1 MAPFPRRTG
10 AVMTAPA
17 LSPTLELACELI
29 NRPSVTPLD
38 EGCQQLMSQ
47 RLAACG
53 FAIEPMHI
61 EDVENFWAIRG
72 NEGPVLCFAGHTD
85 VVPTGPLQAWQNPPF
100 SARIDEQGMLHGRG
114 AADMKGS
121 LAAMVV
127 AVERFTTDHP
137 NHKGQI
143 AFLIT
148 SDEEG
153 PAHHGT
159 KAVVERLR
167 ERGQRLD
174 WCIVGEPSSTSLVGD
189 VVKNG
194 RRGSLGGTLTVRGQQ
209 GHVAYPHLAKNPIHL
224 AAPALA
230 ELAAEH
236 WDDGNAFFPPT
247 SFQISNLN
255 AGTGATNVIPG
266 TLEAVFNFRFST
278 ESTVE
283 GLQQR
288 TAAILDKHG
297 LDWSVDWAL
306 SGLPFLT
313 EPGDL
318 LDGVAKAIRS
328 VTGRETTPST
338 SGGTSDGRFIATLGT
353 QVVELGP
360 VNATIHQVDEH
371 ILASDLDLL
380 TEIYYQTL
388 VNLLAC

>member
-1 MAPFPRRTG
+1 MS
-10 AVMTAPA
+10 
-17 LSPTLELACELI
+17 LSPTLALACELI
-29 NRPSVTPLD
+29 RRPSVTPVD
-38 EGCQQLMSQ
+38 ADCQQLMMQ
-47 RLAACG
+47 RLDACG
-53 FAIEPMHI
+53 FALEPMRI
-61 EDVENFWAIRG
+61 EDVDNFWALRQG
-72 NEGPVLCFAGHTD
+72 RDGANGPVLCFAGHTD
-85 VVPTGPLQAWQNPPF
+85 VVPTGPEQAWQHQPF
-100 SARIDEQGMLHGRG
+100 DALIDADGMLCGRG

-121 LAAMVV
+121 LASMIIAT
-127 AVERFTTDHP
+127 ERFVADHP
-137 NHKGQI
+137 DHRGSI

-159 KAVVERLR
+159 KAVVERLKAR
-167 ERGQRLD
+167 NERLD
-174 WCIVGEPSSTSLVGD
+174 WCIVGEPSSTTLVGD
-189 VVKNG
+189 IVKNG
-194 RRGSLGGTLTVRGQQ
+194 RRGSLGATLTVRGKQ

-236 WDDGNAFFPPT
+236 WDDGNDYFPPT

-255 AGTGATNVIPG
+255 GGTGATNVIPG
-266 TLEAVFNFRFST
+266 DLKVIFNFRFST

-288 TAAILDKHG
+288 VAAILDKHG
-297 LDWSVDWAL
+297 LEWHIDWAL

-313 EPGDL
+313 QPGEL
-318 LDGVAKAIRS
+318 LDGVAAAIRA

-338 SGGTSDGRFIATLGT
+338 SGGTSDGRFIATMGT

-360 VNATIHQVDEH
+360 VNATIHQVDERV
-371 ILASDLDLL
+371 LASDLDVL

-388 VNLLAC
+388 VRLLA

>member
-1 MAPFPRRTG
+1 
-10 AVMTAPA
+10 MTANATP

-29 NRPSVTPLD
+29 RRPSVTPLD
-38 EGCQQLMSQ
+38 EGCQEQMTR

-53 FAIEPMHI
+53 FTIEPMRI
-61 EDVENFWAIRG
+61 EDVDNFWASHG
-72 NEGPVLCFAGHTD
+72 SQEGPVLCFAGHTD
-85 VVPTGPLQAWQNPPF
+85 VVPTGPVQKWQHQPF
-100 SARIDEQGMLHGRG
+100 DALIDEDGMLCGRG

-121 LAAMVV
+121 LASMII
-127 AVERFTTDHP
+127 AVERFVAEYPD
-137 NHKGQI
+137 HKGRI

-167 ERGQRLD
+167 ERKERLD
-174 WCIVGEPSSTSLVGD
+174 WCIVGEPSSTTLVGD

-194 RRGSLGGTLTVRGQQ
+194 RRGSLGCTLTVRGKQ
-209 GHVAYPHLAKNPIHL
+209 GHVAYPHLARNPIHL

-266 TLEAVFNFRFST
+266 ELKAIFNFRFST

-288 TAAILDKHG
+288 TQAILDKHG
-297 LDWSVDWAL
+297 LDFELDWAL

-313 EPGDL
+313 EPGAL
-318 LDGVAKAIRS
+318 LDAVAASIKAI
-328 VTGRETTPST
+328 TGRDTKPST

-353 QVVELGP
+353 QVVERGP
-360 VNATIHQVDEH
+360 VNATIHQVDERV
-371 ILASDLDLL
+371 LASDLDVL

-388 VNLLAC
+388 VNLLA

>member
-1 MAPFPRRTG
+1 
-10 AVMTAPA
+10 MTAPA

-38 EGCQQLMSQ
+38 EGCQQLMTQ

-53 FAIEPMHI
+53 FSIEPMHI

-127 AVERFTTDHP
+127 AVERFTADHP
-137 NHKGQI
+137 QHNGQI

-174 WCIVGEPSSTSLVGD
+174 WCIVGEPSSTALVGD

-283 GLQQR
+283 QLQQR

-297 LDWSVDWAL
+297 LDWNVDWAL

-313 EPGDL
+313 EPGAL

-388 VNLLAC
+388 VNLLTC

>member
-1 MAPFPRRTG
+1 
-10 AVMTAPA
+10 MTAPA
-17 LSPTLELACELI
+17 LSPTLALACELI

-371 ILASDLDLL
+371 ILASDLDVL
-380 TEIYYQTL
+380 TDIYYQTL

>member
-1 MAPFPRRTG
+1 
-10 AVMTAPA
+10 MTANATP

-29 NRPSVTPLD
+29 RRPSVTPLD
-38 EGCQQLMSQ
+38 EGCQEQMTR

-53 FAIEPMHI
+53 FTIEPMRI
-61 EDVENFWAIRG
+61 EEVDNFWASHG
-72 NEGPVLCFAGHTD
+72 GQEGPVLCFAGHTD
-85 VVPTGPLQAWQNPPF
+85 VVPTGPQEKWQHQPF
-100 SARIDEQGMLHGRG
+100 DALIDEDGMLCGRG

-121 LAAMVV
+121 LASMII
-127 AVERFTTDHP
+127 AVERFVAEYPD
-137 NHKGQI
+137 HKGRI
-143 AFLIT
+143 TFLIT

-167 ERGQRLD
+167 ARNERLD
-174 WCIVGEPSSTSLVGD
+174 WCIVGEPSSTTLVGD

-194 RRGSLGGTLTVRGQQ
+194 RRGSLGCTLTVRGKQ
-209 GHVAYPHLAKNPIHL
+209 GHVAYPHLARNPIHL

-266 TLEAVFNFRFST
+266 ELKAIFNFRFST

-288 TAAILDKHG
+288 TQAILNKHG
-297 LDWSVDWAL
+297 LDFELDWAL

-313 EPGDL
+313 EPGAL
-318 LDGVAKAIRS
+318 LDAVAASIKAI
-328 VTGRETTPST
+328 TGRDTKPST

-360 VNATIHQVDEH
+360 VNATIHQVDERV
-371 ILASDLDLL
+371 LASDLDVL

-388 VNLLAC
+388 VNLLA

>member
-1 MAPFPRRTG
+1 
-10 AVMTAPA
+10 MTAIAPT

-29 NRPSVTPLD
+29 RRPSVTPLD
-38 EGCQQLMSQ
+38 EGCQELMTR

-53 FAIEPMHI
+53 FAIEPMRI
-61 EDVENFWAIRG
+61 EEVDNFWASHG
-72 NEGPVLCFAGHTD
+72 SDEGPVLCFAGHTD
-85 VVPTGPLQAWQNPPF
+85 VVPTGPLQAWQHQPF
-100 SARIDEQGMLHGRG
+100 DALIDEDGMLCGRG

-121 LAAMVV
+121 LASMII
-127 AVERFTTDHP
+127 AVERFVAEYP
-137 NHKGQI
+137 NHKGRI

-159 KAVVERLR
+159 KAVIERLGARR
-167 ERGQRLD
+167 ERLD

-194 RRGSLGGTLTVRGQQ
+194 RRGSLGCTLSVRGVQ
-209 GHVAYPHLAKNPIHL
+209 GHVAYPHQAKNPIHL

-236 WDDGNAFFPPT
+236 WDEGNAFFPPT

-266 TLEAVFNFRFST
+266 ELKTVFNFRFST

-283 GLQQR
+283 GLQKR
-288 TAAILDKHG
+288 VEAILDKHG
-297 LDWSVDWAL
+297 LDYHLEWAL

-313 EPGDL
+313 EPGAL
-318 LDGVAKAIRS
+318 LDAVAASIKT
-328 VTGRETTPST
+328 VTGRDTQPST

-360 VNATIHQVDEH
+360 VNATIHQINERV
-371 ILASDLDLL
+371 LASDLEVL

-388 VNLLAC
+388 VKLLA